1 MDNRIGKLYET
12 AHEICDFKSY
22 YFHFKSN
29 DDEDIAIVIWDVC
42 PSTGKQ
48 LFELDILNGEP
59 VQLRDLLIAYLS
71 AKQFAEHFDFEAVTF
86 IFEQFAVNED
96 IEIICE

>member
-12 AHEICDFKSY
+12 SHEICDFKSY

-42 PSTGKQ
+42 TSTGNQ

-59 VQLRDLLIAYLS
+59 AQLRDLLITYLS
-71 AKQFAEHFDFEAVTF
+71 AKQFAEHLDLGSVTF
-86 IFEQFAVNED
+86 IFEHFANNEG